1 MFKKGDIIVC
11 IDNEDDIKSITE
23 GKRYTVQSN
32 AIRLWIRNDNN
43 AIHCYSASRFIT
55 TQEDR
60 RLKLDKLCS
69 KKGIK

>member
-11 IDNEDDIKSITE
+11 TNNEDDIKSITE

-43 AIHCYSASRFIT
+43 AIHTYSEKRFIT
-55 TQEDR
+55 TQQDR
-60 RLKLDKLCS
+60 RLKLEKLCL
-69 KKGIK
+69 KLEVK